1 MIESRRRAYLEA
13 MGFDIWSAK
22 PLEPVSNRLILQAGG
37 GDTLLICEQP
47 DLTANRFAADV
58 ARALAG
64 KVVWAW
70 PDPEGSPEN
79 PSLEEAVGQY
89 LFTCVVLFGKELHR
103 LMFKEGIPPVVGS
116 ARVLVTDGIEEL
128 AVRGSAKLAFWNQ
141 LSGSSGVRSTART

>member
-13 MGFDIWSAK
+13 MGFDIWFAR
-22 PLEPVSNRLILQAGG
+22 PLESVSNRLVLQAGD

-47 DLTANRFAADV
+47 DLTATRFAADV

-70 PDPEGSPEN
+70 PDPECRQDN

-89 LFTCVVLFGKELHR
+89 LFTSVVLFGRELHR
-103 LMFKEGIPPVVGS
+103 LMFKEGTPPVVGS
-116 ARVLVTDGIEEL
+116 ARILVTDGLEEL
-128 AVRGSAKLAFWNQ
+128 AVRGNAKLAFWNQ
-141 LSGSSGVRSTART
+141 LSGTSGVRSAART